1 MPCAPRMRIR
11 TAKAGAR
18 RRGSSRRNGS
28 RRSSDKKS
36 CLAFR
41 TTGVSGTAGK
51 EPKVLIRRRSKQYVR
66 RILAGSSHGPPVRS
80 QDATDE
86 PTKDVLGGMD
96 NSDSACRDELG
107 RSHDGRPR
115 PLPPRRKFCL
125 AQRSLDDEPDDVLP
139 EPDDQARS
147 GTGGGLFRGDLA
159 RTLRTPTQDRGGSCM
174 SRTEWLGEPAI
185 VLGVKILRA
194 RRTL

>member
-18 RRGSSRRNGS
+18 RRGSSRRNRS

-96 NSDSACRDELG
+96 NSDSIR
-107 RSHDGRPR
+107 RSSWDARATGVRVLCPHVDS
-115 PLPPRRKFCL
+115 
-125 AQRSLDDEPDDVLP
+125 AVSHSARSTMKPDDVLP
-139 EPDDQARS
+139 EPDKS
-147 GTGGGLFRGDLA
+147 GAQRDGWGPLPGDLA
-159 RTLRTPTQDRGGSCM
+159 RIVATPTQDRGGSCM